1 MLKEQ
6 SGVSGPGPLKGW
18 RSGLDPTLKV
28 TAIACRPRNHP
39 GVGGLAG
46 GSRDQGARTECHA
59 GLVS

>member
-18 RSGLDPTLKV
+18 QSGLDPTLKV

-39 GVGGLAG
+39 GWVDLL
-46 GSRDQGARTECHA
+46 GAAETREPGQSVMQA
-59 GLVS
+59 S